1 LLLVDNCSNYI
12 KFTIH
17 KSRIMCPSW
26 LWSLWKESLNS
37 DEQQFNQYQKY
48 QLSPLTLIHWKQNR
62 PATYDVE
69 NPCPGHDL
77 GQAQWCGGVQWDSNS
92 RSPLLIAGSYNS
104 WIYIHLFSGM
114 KLANGP
120 HWFLGDQLITHQT
133 SNLFQI
139 STGEQ
144 KLMILI
150 Q

>member
-1 LLLVDNCSNYI
+1 MLLVDNCCNYI

-17 KSRIMCPSW
+17 KSLIM
-26 LWSLWKESLNS
+26 WSLWKESLNS
-37 DEQQFNQYQKY
+37 DGQQFNQYQKY

-62 PATYDVE
+62 PATYDVG

-77 GQAQWCGGVQWDSNS
+77 GQAHWCGGVQWDSNS
-92 RSPLLIAGSYNS
+92 RSPPLIAGSYNS

-120 HWFLGDQLITHQT
+120 HLISRWSANRP
-133 SNLFQI
+133 SNQQSVLNI
-139 STGEQ
+139 HGS
-144 KLMILI
+144 KKIMILI